1 MRSRST
7 YLGLALLALAAALIY
22 LNWTADRLSGPL
34 LSDLRPLPIESRGQ
48 PGGNGNLLGIE
59 APLMPADYQSRERLM
74 LKLTTYLE
82 QARNADLLD
91 ARTVVI
97 LPEHVGTGLF
107 AVGEKPEVQ
116 QARTLRDAMQWLALS
131 NPWDYLR
138 NLLRNKGN
146 DRRTEAALKIKGP
159 QMAEDYQFIFASLAS
174 RYGITLVAG
183 SIVLPEPRLEDG
195 RLRTGK
201 GPLRQVSLSFRPDG
215 KPAGPLQF
223 KTNLNKYE
231 GRYSQSSN
239 MPIRTLVTPAGRLA
253 VMIGCDGYR
262 EIPPADAQLIAII
275 GAPEDPSSACS
286 ATPRATALPT
296 IEVRTLGLPWNLDG
310 SPHRP
315 MFHHPNAPVRL
326 HNIWL
331 PTRS

>member
-1 MRSRST
+1 MHTRST
-7 YLGLALLALAAALIY
+7 YLGLTLLALAAAVIY
-22 LNWTADRLSGPL
+22 LNWTTDRLSGPL
-34 LSDLRPLPIESRGQ
+34 LSDLRPLPIETQGQ
-48 PGGNGNLLGIE
+48 PGRRGNLLAIE
-59 APLMPADYQSRERLM
+59 APLMPADYQSRERLL
-74 LKLTTYLE
+74 LKFTTYLE
-82 QARNADLLD
+82 QARNAGLLD
-91 ARTVVI
+91 SRTVVL

-116 QARTLRDAMQWLALS
+116 QARTLRDAMHWLALS

-138 NLLRNKGN
+138 ALLGNKGG

-195 RLRTGK
+195 QLRTGK
-201 GPLRQVSLSFRPDG
+201 GALRQVSLSFRPDG
-215 KPAGPLQF
+215 EPAGPLQY

-231 GRYSQSSN
+231 GRYSQSSHA
-239 MPIRTLVTPAGRLA
+239 PTSALATPAGRLA
-253 VMIGCDGYR
+253 LMIGCDGYR
-262 EIPPADAQLIAII
+262 QTPPADAELVAII
-275 GAPEDPSSACS
+275 GARDDPDSACS
-286 ATPRATALPT
+286 ASPKMTGLPT

-315 MFHHPNAPVRL
+315 MYHHPNAPVRL
-326 HNIWL
+326 HNVWL
-331 PTRS
+331 PDRS